1 MDLVVYVNSI
11 SIKPEGEKKNIDEQP
26 VEETHRA
33 KSGRGKQSLHA
44 LYEHTTLP
52 APPLHPESPSNLFSD
67 GLL

>member
-33 KSGRGKQSLHA
+33 KSGRV
-44 LYEHTTLP
+44 LYTGASVSVELDCITH
-52 APPLHPESPSNLFSD
+52 
-67 GLL
+67 

>member
-1 MDLVVYVNSI
+1 MS
-11 SIKPEGEKKNIDEQP
+11 SQM
-26 VEETHRA
+26 EEMHRA